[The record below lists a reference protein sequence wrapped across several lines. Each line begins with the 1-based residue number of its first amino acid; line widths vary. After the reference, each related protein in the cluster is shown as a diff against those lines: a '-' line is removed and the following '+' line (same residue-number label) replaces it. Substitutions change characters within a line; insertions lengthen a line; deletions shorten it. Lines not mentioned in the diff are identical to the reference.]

1 MQGLCPMF
9 SNRLRQGLTFLRF
22 ILRAGLCGSLRGHRA
37 GCRMFAFRVGWIE
50 VVCAVFA
57 AVSGT
62 ISPAPRVPAGRILL
76 R

>member
-1 MQGLCPMF
+1 
-9 SNRLRQGLTFLRF
+9 
-22 ILRAGLCGSLRGHRA
+22 
-37 GCRMFAFRVGWIE
+37 MFAFRVGWIE